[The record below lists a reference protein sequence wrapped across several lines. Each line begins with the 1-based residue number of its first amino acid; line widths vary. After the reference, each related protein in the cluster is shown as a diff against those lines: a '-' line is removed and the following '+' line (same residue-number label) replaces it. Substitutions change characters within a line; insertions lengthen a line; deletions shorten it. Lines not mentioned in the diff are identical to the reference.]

1 MSTFNLTLG
10 NTPDAAIIGIASAV
24 PIFPIMLLVFSWFM
38 IFLGGV
44 QRQSR
49 KSGYADLPQW
59 ATMAS
64 LGCVLLSL
72 IMSIKEG
79 FITLPTL
86 VIVFSITILSA
97 IWMFL
102 SRGRFEQ

>member
-1 MSTFNLTLG
+1 MSTFNFTIG
-10 NTPDAAIIGIASAV
+10 NTPDDALIGLATSV
-24 PIFPIMLLVFSWFM
+24 PIFPVMLLVFSWFM

-72 IMSIKEG
+72 IMTIKEG
-79 FITLPTL
+79 LISLPTL

-97 IWMFL
+97 LWLFL